1 VFEAL
6 VNGIACQQLSL
17 SVGIHLLNRLTGA
30 HGRPGDPVPMGPR
43 AFPDPDRLA
52 RVQPDEL
59 KRHDFSA
66 AKARTIVE
74 TARAIVAGGLDL
86 ESLELL
92 DDAAAIERLKQL
104 RGIGRWTAEPVLL
117 RGLGRLQIFPG
128 DDAGAHNKLRRCSDI
143 DTLLDHDSMKQ
154 LVARCQPYARA
165 WSTSSCC
172 SSRCQR
178 PAS

>member
-17 SVGIHLLNRLTGA
+17 SVGIHLLNRLMAA
-30 HGRPGDPVPMGPR
+30 HGRPVIRYPMDPR

-74 TARAIVAGGLDL
+74 IARAIVAGELDL
-86 ESLELL
+86 ESL
-92 DDAAAIERLKQL
+92 
-104 RGIGRWTAEPVLL
+104 VLL
-117 RGLGRLQIFPG
+117 E
-128 DDAGAHNKLRRCSDI
+128 
-143 DTLLDHDSMKQ
+143 T
-154 LVARCQPYARA
+154 
-165 WSTSSCC
+165 
-172 SSRCQR
+172 
-178 PAS
+178 